1 MANRIKVF
9 LIINVKFLQNYSNV
23 SLEMGKEIF
32 DMRHNTDWRLTPE
45 LHKEENKITCQQF
58 WQKPKVEFA
67 DDGVTIRQSDNSDNP
82 KDK

>member
-9 LIINVKFLQNYSNV
+9 LIINVKFLQNYSNI

-67 DDGVTIRQSDNSDNP
+67 DDGVINSDNP
-82 KDK
+82 KGK